1 MKTLIVYASAHGTT
15 EKVAHSIARSMD
27 NGHVEIINLKK
38 ENPFDL
44 SVYDRI
50 IVGGSI
56 HAGQIQGRVKQ
67 FCEKNMLQLLEK
79 QLGLFLCCMNEPEYQ
94 AQFERAFPE
103 LLRKHASSSKIM
115 GGEFLFDKMNFFQR
129 LIVRKISGINESVS
143 KIDEKSLQQ
152 FAEEMNAVKLN

>member
-1 MKTLIVYASAHGTT
+1 MKTLIVFASSHGTT
-15 EKVAHSIARSMD
+15 EKVAHSIARSMN
-27 NGHVEIINLKK
+27 NGHVEFINLKK
-38 ENPFDL
+38 EKPYDL

-94 AQFERAFPE
+94 TQFERAFPE
-103 LLRKHASSSKIM
+103 LLRNHATSSKIM

-143 KIDEKSLQQ
+143 RIDEKSLQE